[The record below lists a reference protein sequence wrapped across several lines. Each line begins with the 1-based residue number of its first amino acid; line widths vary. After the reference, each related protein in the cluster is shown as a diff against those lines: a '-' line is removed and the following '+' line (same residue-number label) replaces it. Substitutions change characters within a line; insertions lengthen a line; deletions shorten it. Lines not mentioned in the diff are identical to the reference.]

1 MASAASGI
9 SDVITISC
17 FFIISMI
24 LLSAES
30 NTISTTI
37 FFIDEIFGC
46 CIGLFDTKINST
58 PVLID
63 ALKSI
68 FLMELG
74 HASASTKILFEFDLI
89 FDYP

>member
-1 MASAASGI
+1 
-9 SDVITISC
+9 
-17 FFIISMI
+17 MI

-30 NTISTTI
+30 NTISTMI

-46 CIGLFDTKINST
+46 CIGLFDTKINSM

-74 HASASTKILFEFDLI
+74 HASASTKTLFEFILI

>member
-1 MASAASGI
+1 M
-9 SDVITISC
+9 V
-17 FFIISMI
+17 
-24 LLSAES
+24 
-30 NTISTTI
+30 
-37 FFIDEIFGC
+37 GC
-46 CIGLFDTKINST
+46 CIGLFDTKIISI